1 MSSLVYSTDL
11 DGSWDFRSQSRVAD
25 THTDLPAFFK
35 TIPPERVGLN
45 GEYDHSGLA
54 KRVEQAFRKQF
65 SPHQIEQVHITQRGR
80 VVVLTGQVSDQ
91 PLLNQMAEVALTV
104 MGATDVETFGVRLVD
119 LAGI

>member
-11 DGSWDFRSQSRVAD
+11 DGSWDFRSQSRVSD
-25 THTDLPAFFK
+25 TQTDFPSFFK

-65 SPHQIEQVHITQRGR
+65 PPHQIDQIRITQRGR
-80 VVVLTGQVSDQ
+80 VVVLTGQASNQ
-91 PLLNQMAEVALTV
+91 SLLDHMAEVALTV
-104 MGATDVETFGVRLVD
+104 MGATDVETFGVCLVD
-119 LAGI
+119 LAGL